1 VTLASART
9 AADGPGVSLAPR
21 IAVYAVIV
29 VCLIVV
35 VRQAAPPP
43 PAVSK
48 ASDGG
53 AQYRLDRVA
62 ADRAHV
68 ALLSTGQRAMT
79 FGFAPGTDPQHQR
92 IFLAAIAAARP
103 EAQRLVA
110 LVDGLVT
117 VRFGDPPGP
126 PIGLTHFDGVD
137 YDVTIGVSEVIGRF
151 GRREANAIVLH
162 ELGHVVDIAL
172 VPDELRRELDAG
184 IPTGESCRSDSP
196 PTGACAPIE
205 ERFADSFSKWAM
217 DDLGVNLASGYRI
230 LAPVPLKAWGRPLAE
245 LGAEPATS

>member
-1 VTLASART
+1 
-9 AADGPGVSLAPR
+9 VSPALR
-21 IAVYAVIV
+21 IAVYAVFV
-29 VCLIVV
+29 VCLIFG
-35 VRQAAPPP
+35 VRQASPAPE
-43 PAVSK
+43 VSQG
-48 ASDGG
+48 SDGG

-62 ADRAHV
+62 ADRAQV
-68 ALLSTGQRAMT
+68 ALLSAGQRRRA
-79 FGFAPGTDPQHQR
+79 FRFAPGTDPQQER

-126 PIGLTHFDGVD
+126 PIGLTQFDGVD
-137 YDVTIGVSEVIGRF
+137 YEVTIGLSEVIGRF
-151 GRREANAIVLH
+151 GIREANAIVLH
-162 ELGHVVDIAL
+162 ELGHVVGIAL

-184 IPTGESCRSDSP
+184 IPTGESCRP
-196 PTGACAPIE
+196 GRPTGACASIE

-230 LAPVPLKAWGRPLAE
+230 LAPVPLEAWGRPLVG
-245 LGAEPATS
+245 LGA

>member
-1 VTLASART
+1 M
-9 AADGPGVSLAPR
+9 SLAPR

-35 VRQAAPPP
+35 VRQAAPAP

-48 ASDGG
+48 GGNGG
-53 AQYRLDRVA
+53 AQYRLDRVG

-68 ALLSTGQRAMT
+68 ALLSAQQRATT
-79 FGFAPGTDPQHQR
+79 FRFAPGADPQEER
-92 IFLAAIAAARP
+92 IFLAAVAAARP

-110 LVDGLVT
+110 LVDGLMT
-117 VRFGDPPGP
+117 VHFGDPPGP

-137 YDVTIGVSEVIGRF
+137 YDVTIGLSSVIARF
-151 GRREANAIVLH
+151 GVREANAVVLH

-172 VPDELRRELDAG
+172 VPDELRRELDAD
-184 IPTGESCRSDSP
+184 IPTGESCRRDGP
-196 PTGACAPIE
+196 PTGACAPVE

-230 LAPVPLKAWGRPLAE
+230 LAPVPLEAWGRPLVG
-245 LGAEPATS
+245 LGS